1 MNIGGFQPFT
11 LSDYPGRTAAIVFMQ
26 GCNFRCPFC
35 HNRQLWTRKS
45 DGATKI
51 AASGV
56 LNFLRQRH
64 GRLSGLVITGGE
76 PTLQADLLNFMIEVR
91 RLGIAIKL
99 DTNGSRPKTLETL
112 FKEELVDYIAMDVKA
127 PYTKYDLLCG
137 GTVDKSAIRKS
148 IRIIADSDIRHHFR
162 TTFYPTLLSEWDLKL
177 IRKMLPSKSDYCIQT
192 YQDGTPAI

>member
-51 AASGV
+51 AASEV
-56 LNFLRQRH
+56 LDFLRQRH

-76 PTLQADLLNFMIEVR
+76 PTLQAELLNFMIEVR

-99 DTNGSRPKTLETL
+99 DTNGSRPKALETL
-112 FKEELVDYIAMDVKA
+112 FKEELVDYVAMDVKA

-148 IRIIADSDIRHHFR
+148 ISIIADSDIRHHFR
-162 TTFYPTLLSEWDLKL
+162 TTFYPALLSESDLKL
-177 IRKMLPSKSDYCIQT
+177 IREMLPSQSDYCIQT

>member
-26 GCNFRCPFC
+26 GCNFCCPFC

-45 DGATKI
+45 DGVTKM
-51 AASGV
+51 AASEV

-91 RLGIAIKL
+91 QLGIAIKL
-99 DTNGSRPKTLETL
+99 DTNGSRPKALETL
-112 FKEELVDYIAMDVKA
+112 LNEELVDYIAMDVKA

-137 GTVDKSAIRKS
+137 VAVDKSAIRKS
-148 IRIIADSDIRHHFR
+148 ISIIADSDIRHHFR
-162 TTFYPTLLSEWDLKL
+162 TTFYPALLSESDLKS
-177 IRKMLPSKSDYCIQT
+177 IRKMLPPTSDYCIQT
-192 YQDGTPAI
+192 YQDATPAI